1 MTAEHF
7 RGSVLSAR
15 AGLGIPVLWFL
26 DSDGAGPSAPLCCL
40 EMAAPLEGALGR
52 LACSAKLRA
61 GLSSKFTNGIPDPG
75 GWAPRAAPAA
85 AGLLGEADGPSP
97 SSPPAPFSP
106 SPEAAPDW
114 PLPAASA
121 TTQMS
126 QPYDFTAPPRLGII
140 LLSARARYLGRGFGR
155 LSSRLF
161 CHPLHRL
168 RKVLLT
174 IGHRGGPG
182 R

>member
-85 AGLLGEADGPSP
+85 AGLLGEADGLGP

-106 SPEAAPDW
+106 SPEATPDW

-126 QPYDFTAPPRLGII
+126 QPYDFTSPPRC
-140 LLSARARYLGRGFGR
+140 SRARYLTCVFGR
-155 LSSRLF
+155 
-161 CHPLHRL
+161 CHRL
-168 RKVLLT
+168 HCLHIVLL
-174 IGHRGGPG
+174 
-182 R
+182 

>member
-97 SSPPAPFSP
+97 GPSSPPAPFSP
-106 SPEAAPDW
+106 SPEANW
-114 PLPAASA
+114 PLPSASA

-126 QPYDFTAPPRLGII
+126 QPYDFTSPPRC
-140 LLSARARYLGRGFGR
+140 SRARYLTCVFGR
-155 LSSRLF
+155 
-161 CHPLHRL
+161 CHRL
-168 RKVLLT
+168 HCLHIVLL
-174 IGHRGGPG
+174 
-182 R
+182 